1 MPKGYSPTVRFV
13 RSLPGEYYMVSEA
26 AKMIGVSPHTL
37 RQYVSDPNLS
47 PTKCANFGKVRIY
60 LYTMEDIQKIQNELN
75 ERRKV
80 VDFNGERMGKPSG
93 RPSKFS
99 KEEAAH
105 RKRLYAQRYYYTKR
119 AHKLRSEGRDEESS
133 EAFKQAYKIDTY
145 LRTHDDTG
153 SNQD

>member
-60 LYTMEDIQKIQNELN
+60 LYTMEDIQK
-75 ERRKV
+75 
-80 VDFNGERMGKPSG
+80 
-93 RPSKFS
+93 
-99 KEEAAH
+99 
-105 RKRLYAQRYYYTKR
+105 Y
-119 AHKLRSEGRDEESS
+119 
-133 EAFKQAYKIDTY
+133 
-145 LRTHDDTG
+145 RT
-153 SNQD
+153 N